1 MKKQKKLNMRN
12 LLANKKLTR
21 LLLMMMMVP
30 MIMATSC
37 EREVVCNDYTD
48 PNCENY
54 DPARVRTEQLK
65 ADSTALT
72 AKFRQD
78 FNTLRSDP
86 MLKAEFDPKFNARL
100 EGNTLKDSVDATD
113 ESIDV
118 IYLNYGNPIV
128 GATQEQN
135 NIVANTKQTCVNW
148 FDVYTQLGH
157 VR

>member
-1 MKKQKKLNMRN
+1 MKKLLTNSKINVARN
-12 LLANKKLTR
+12 LGLALV
-21 LLLMMMMVP
+21 LIVP
-30 MIMATSC
+30 IICATSC
-37 EREVVCNDYTD
+37 KKEESPCTDYTNPD
-48 PNCENY
+48 CENY

-148 FDVYTQLGH
+148 FNVYTQLGH
-157 VR
+157 TRD

>member
-1 MKKQKKLNMRN
+1 MKKILTNSKGNVIRN
-12 LLANKKLTR
+12 IGFTLLFI
-21 LLLMMMMVP
+21 VP
-30 MIMATSC
+30 IVMATSC
-37 EREVVCNDYTD
+37 KEKETPCTDYTNPD
-48 PNCENY
+48 CENY
-54 DPARVRTEQLK
+54 DPERVRIEGLQ
-65 ADSTALT
+65 ADSAALT
-72 AKFRQD
+72 TQFRQD

-135 NIVANTKQTCVNW
+135 TMVNNTKQTCVDW
-148 FDVYTQLGH
+148 FDVYAQLGH
-157 VR
+157 TR